1 MYTSLSRNVLLNHGG
16 LSKNCLIESMNANSN
31 FSHVNNIDIDQSLNL
46 IKKSNYHDLNQF
58 TQHLRSHQN
67 ALNIMSINIQGIN
80 TSFSELQVLTSHIID
95 LNLNLEIVAL
105 QECHLSDE
113 NMAPFDL
120 KGYTRISSDP
130 VISRFG
136 GLTTYIR
143 DDLVYKIRKKYVGSD
158 LWEGQ
163 FFEFSLKENKK
174 K

>member
-1 MYTSLSRNVLLNHGG
+1 
-16 LSKNCLIESMNANSN
+16 
-31 FSHVNNIDIDQSLNL
+31 
-46 IKKSNYHDLNQF
+46 
-58 TQHLRSHQN
+58 
-67 ALNIMSINIQGIN
+67 MSINIQGIN

-95 LNLNLEIVAL
+95 LNLNLEIVTL

-120 KGYTRISSDP
+120 TGYTRISSDP

-136 GLTTYIR
+136 GLTTYIK
-143 DDLVYKIRKKYVGSD
+143 DDLVYKIKKKYVGSN

-163 FFEFSLKENKK
+163 FFESSLKENKK